1 MKVESKNKYVEIPF
15 YLEQAIRKIIIYK
28 ARNNTA
34 RKPGDNRSGKN
45 CIKMAS
51 CYFLATIQKKA
62 LFHISKTELFSYR
75 LSVQAC
81 QLRIGWLSPV
91 KVNQAS
97 GLNNLNEG
105 KTTCMSLKCLSFV
118 QTSQSCFIAR

>member
-45 CIKMAS
+45 V
-51 CYFLATIQKKA
+51 QK
-62 LFHISKTELFSYR
+62 SQ
-75 LSVQAC
+75 VQA
-81 QLRIGWLSPV
+81 LIEIFLFADKKPGY
-91 KVNQAS
+91 K
-97 GLNNLNEG
+97 NNRNAESVY
-105 KTTCMSLKCLSFV
+105 KNTKSVFP
-118 QTSQSCFIAR
+118 

>member
-62 LFHISKTELFSYR
+62 LFHISKT
-75 LSVQAC
+75 VIPC
-81 QLRIGWLSPV
+81 QF
-91 KVNQAS
+91 KNANYAS
-97 GLNNLNEG
+97 AGYPL
-105 KTTCMSLKCLSFV
+105 
-118 QTSQSCFIAR
+118 

>member
-45 CIKMAS
+45 V
-51 CYFLATIQKKA
+51 QK
-62 LFHISKTELFSYR
+62 SQ
-75 LSVQAC
+75 VQALIEIFLFADKKPGYKNNRKC
-81 QLRIGWLSPV
+81 RKRVQEHKISFSVEDFKLYAGKRNEQNIFNKRGNRPEQKQGGNHKNSV
-91 KVNQAS
+91 K
-97 GLNNLNEG
+97 E
-105 KTTCMSLKCLSFV
+105 KRRF
-118 QTSQSCFIAR
+118 

>member
-51 CYFLATIQKKA
+51 CYFLATIQKK
-62 LFHISKTELFSYR
+62 
-75 LSVQAC
+75 
-81 QLRIGWLSPV
+81 SPV
-91 KVNQAS
+91 SHKQNRAFQLYLVGS
-97 GLNNLNEG
+97 
-105 KTTCMSLKCLSFV
+105 SLPITHRLVIPCKS
-118 QTSQSCFIAR
+118 